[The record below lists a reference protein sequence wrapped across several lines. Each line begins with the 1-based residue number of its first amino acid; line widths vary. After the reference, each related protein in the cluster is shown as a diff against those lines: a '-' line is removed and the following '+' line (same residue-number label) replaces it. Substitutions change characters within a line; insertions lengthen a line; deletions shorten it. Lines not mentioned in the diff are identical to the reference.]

1 MGNSFGAAVSRVGRS
16 RTPSV
21 AQPRRH
27 PRRAGAS
34 TSHSHAPT
42 VLTLGYQ
49 QRSIKEFIDLLVDA
63 DVDVLIDVRETA
75 WSHKPGFSKSALQA
89 KLAAAGIEYVH
100 ARFAGNPKRIR
111 AKASSHAEC
120 LALYA
125 GHLKENRGVM
135 RELEQ
140 LVGTH
145 LGAGKHVCLTCYERH
160 PDDCHRGI
168 LSTQWRAGRR
178 RRVTH
183 LATDGC
189 PRLVS
194 QPS

>member
-1 MGNSFGAAVSRVGRS
+1 VGNRVGGAVSRVGRAS
-16 RTPSV
+16 TAPV
-21 AQPRRH
+21 VQPRH
-27 PRRAGAS
+27 APRRSRARS
-34 TSHSHAPT
+34 SRNQVPT

-49 QRSIKEFIDLLVDA
+49 QRTIKEFIGLLVDA
-63 DVDVLIDVRETA
+63 GVDVLIDVRETP
-75 WSHKPGFSKSALQA
+75 WSHKPGFSKTALQA
-89 KLAAAGIEYVH
+89 RLAAAGIEYVH

-111 AKASSHAEC
+111 AKASSHAQC
-120 LALYA
+120 LALYSA
-125 GHLKENRGVM
+125 HLKENHGVV

-145 LGAGKHVCLTCYERH
+145 LGAGRRVCLTCYERH

-168 LSTQWRAGRR
+168 LSAQWRAGRR

-194 QPS
+194 QPT